1 VLYHRTEHNEAPYN
15 LKEYTAVCK
24 TFRVRKVNG
33 TAIFSFF
40 DKRINELASEGWA
53 VKFSNMS
60 VVQEDPACHGKE
72 PLVAFY
78 ALLEREKES

>member
-1 VLYHRTEHNEAPYN
+1 

-24 TFRVRKVNG
+24 SFRARQLNG
-33 TAIFSFF
+33 TAVFTFF
-40 DKRINELASEGWA
+40 DRRVNELATKGW
-53 VKFSNMS
+53 VVRFSNMS

-78 ALLEREKES
+78 ALLEREKEG